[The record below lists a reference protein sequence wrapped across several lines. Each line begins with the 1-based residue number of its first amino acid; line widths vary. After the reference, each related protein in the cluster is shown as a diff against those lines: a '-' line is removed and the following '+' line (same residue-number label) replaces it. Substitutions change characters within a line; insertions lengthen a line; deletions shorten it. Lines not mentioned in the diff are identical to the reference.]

1 MPNRFLEQNKKISVS
16 QIDLKLFLNFYKKY
30 ICKNI
35 YTYILEDDTEI
46 VVKFEENNFSH
57 LLGLHKFKF
66 IKDYKSSEKINEDIM
81 NEKINFKE
89 LRISEENILKKDNE
103 LLDRITFFPI
113 LKTLL
118 ENTNLVLQ
126 YNINAVLNTKINF
139 SFLLRSGKI
148 SVLVYLAV
156 REINNNKKICV
167 PVSLLVDR
175 NHRFSKMK
183 LKELKIKNITITKK

>member
-175 NHRFSKMK
+175 NNRFSKMK

>member
-16 QIDLKLFLNFYKKY
+16 QIDLKLFLNFYEKY

-175 NHRFSKMK
+175 NNRFSKMK

>member
-1 MPNRFLEQNKKISVS
+1 
-16 QIDLKLFLNFYKKY
+16 
-30 ICKNI
+30 
-35 YTYILEDDTEI
+35 
-46 VVKFEENNFSH
+46 
-57 LLGLHKFKF
+57 
-66 IKDYKSSEKINEDIM
+66 M

-175 NHRFSKMK
+175 NNRFSKMK